1 MVNFAI
7 HRRKIAISLLL
18 LLGVNTLLPLS
29 SYALTSGPAQP
40 EAKGFQVAT
49 VSDMVD
55 LASGGMK
62 YNIPLMDI
70 DGYPI
75 NLSYQSGSG
84 IDDEA
89 SWVGLGW
96 SLNPGAINRGLRGL
110 PDDFS
115 GDDVETDHYVKP
127 KVTVGGRMTAKS
139 EFFGISGV
147 NGSFSFGIFNDNYTG
162 IGAELSVNAG
172 ISLSTPNDGLMT
184 AGLGAGILSN
194 TQSGVDA
201 SVSPYVSMSVK
212 TNMDDNQT
220 VNSGLSASFGF
231 NTRSGT
237 KALTL
242 GTSFGAS
249 DHDGAFNL
257 ATRS

>member
-40 EAKGFQVAT
+40 EAKGFQLAT
-49 VSDMVD
+49 VSDIVD

-96 SLNPGAINRGLRGL
+96 SLNPGAINRQVRGL

-115 GDDVETDHYVKP
+115 GDNVETDHYVKP
-127 KVTVGGRMTAKS
+127 KVTVGGRLNAKV
-139 EFFGISGV
+139 EPFGIANL
-147 NGSFSFGIFNDNYTG
+147 NGSLNFGLFNDSYT
-162 IGAELSVNAG
+162 
-172 ISLSTPNDGLMT
+172 
-184 AGLGAGILSN
+184 GLGAEF
-194 TQSGVDA
+194 GV
-201 SVSPYVSMSVK
+201 
-212 TNMDDNQT
+212 N
-220 VNSGLSASFGF
+220 
-231 NTRSGT
+231 
-237 KALTL
+237 
-242 GTSFGAS
+242 
-249 DHDGAFNL
+249 
-257 ATRS
+257 